1 MNIEYEATFE
11 NINKNNMRE
20 RLKKTGAVLIKP
32 EVLMKRKVFN
42 FPTGH
47 EVAGAW
53 LRVRDEGDKTTMS
66 LKIINGDKIEDQKEI
81 CFKIDDFEE
90 GVNFMKLV
98 GCEQKSY
105 QETKRELWIMDDV
118 EITIDE
124 WPYLEPIVEIE
135 GKSEKAVKAV
145 SEKLGFDYSKALFCG
160 IDLLYN
166 RKYGTPFDI
175 INKHTKFITF
185 ETPNPFIK

>member
-11 NINKNNMRE
+11 NINKNDMRE
-20 RLKKTGAVLIKP
+20 RLKKAGAALIKP

-53 LRVRDEGDKTTMS
+53 LRVRDEGDKITMS

-81 CFKIDDFEE
+81 CFKIDNFEE
-90 GVNFMKLV
+90 GVNFMKLI

-105 QETKRELWIMDDV
+105 QETKRELWMIDDV
-118 EITIDE
+118 EVTIDE

-135 GKSEKAVKAV
+135 GKSAKAVKDV
-145 SEKLGFDYSKALFCG
+145 SEKLGFNYSKALFCG

-166 RKYGTPFDI
+166 RKYGTPFDT
-175 INKHTKFITF
+175 INKNTKLITF